1 MSKSNYYRVLGIEPN
16 ASDEELKKAFKA
28 LFDRY
33 NPENNPNSLFLK
45 TMFQQLNEAYEVLG
59 DKDKREKYN
68 LANGYT
74 LPTSS
79 PVPPVIERNVS
90 NTTTTTRENRITP
103 TEKDNKAYLFLF
115 IIIGLLLGLG
125 GYFAYATFGSD
136 DQGAVSDVESVVSTE
151 DNAVEETPSP
161 GRTMKENIE
170 HLIDE
175 ANKEKDVDSSV
186 VIAAPNDHVTEVS
199 NPMATTNDKT
209 KTENK
214 TTAPSVEKNKQPAA
228 SERVAKEDKSTKTV
242 TNAVSSKRD
251 EREGEFGYKKYFKV
265 GSTKNEVWASQ
276 GDPSDVQTQGDVE
289 VWFYGKSK
297 VRFKNDKVIDYSN
310 VSGRLNV
317 KN

>member
-1 MSKSNYYRVLGIEPN
+1 MSKNNYYRVLGIEPN
-16 ASDEELKKAFKA
+16 ASDEELGKAFKA

-59 DKDKREKYN
+59 DKDKRERYN

-74 LPTSS
+74 LPTAPPIA
-79 PVPPVIERNVS
+79 PVVERNVS
-90 NTTTTTRENRITP
+90 SNTTTRENRVIP
-103 TEKDNKAYLFLF
+103 NEKDNKAYLFLF
-115 IIIGLLLGLG
+115 IIIGVILGLG
-125 GYFAYATFGSD
+125 GYFAYSTFGSD
-136 DQGAVSDVESVVSTE
+136 EQDTVSDVESVVNTE
-151 DNAVEETPSP
+151 DHAVEETPSR
-161 GRTMKENIE
+161 GRTIKENIE

-175 ANKEKDVDSSV
+175 ANKNKDVETPV
-186 VIAAPNDHVTEVS
+186 VIATPNDPVTEVS
-199 NPMATTNDKT
+199 NPVVTPSDKT

-214 TTAPSVEKNKQPAA
+214 AITPSSEKSKQPPVT
-228 SERVAKEDKSTKTV
+228 ERAAKEDKSTKTV
-242 TNAVSSKRD
+242 TAAEPTKRD
-251 EREGEFGYKKYFKV
+251 EKEGDFGYKKYFKV

-310 VSGRLNV
+310 ASGRLNV
-317 KN
+317 KK